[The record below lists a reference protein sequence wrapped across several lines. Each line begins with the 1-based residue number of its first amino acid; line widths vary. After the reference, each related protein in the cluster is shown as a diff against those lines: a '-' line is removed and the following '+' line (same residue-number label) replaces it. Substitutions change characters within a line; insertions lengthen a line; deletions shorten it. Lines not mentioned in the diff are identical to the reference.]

1 MLNLFFCKVQCVL
14 IKEILVNWVS
24 LFSKKLLTFSI
35 TAIVCS
41 TAVFAE
47 TTVITADRMI
57 DVANGKVV
65 KQAAVIVTDNIIT
78 ASGRLKDLTVPNEA
92 TRIDLGN
99 ATLMPGLMDMHVHLT
114 SDATRHG
121 YKRLEVSL
129 PRAAITGVKHAKAT
143 LDAGFTTVRNVGAPG
158 FADVALRDAI
168 NAGDVVGPRMF
179 VAGPS
184 LGVTGGHCDSNLLPY
199 EYDNYSEGVADGP
212 WEVRKKVRRNIKY
225 GATVIKFCATGGV
238 LSKGTKVGAQQY
250 TFEEMKALIDEA
262 HLRGLTVAT
271 HAHGTNGIKAAIKAG
286 VDSVEHVSLLDDEAI
301 DLAKKNGTY
310 FSMDIYVTEYILG
323 EGEKAGILEESL
335 NKERTVGKTQR
346 ENFEKAVKAG
356 VNMVFGSDAG
366 VYPHGDNPKQFARMV
381 KFGMT
386 PIQAIQAAT
395 INPAHLL
402 KQEATLG
409 SLEKG
414 KLADIVA
421 VPGNPLDDMSLME
434 KVGFVMKD
442 GQIVKQYAM

>member
-1 MLNLFFCKVQCVL
+1 M
-14 IKEILVNWVS
+14 NWVS

-65 KQAAVIVTDNIIT
+65 KQAAVIVNDNIIT

-271 HAHGTNGIKAAIKAG
+271 HAHGTNGIKAAIKAS

-335 NKERTVGKTQR
+335 NKERIVGKTQR

-395 INPAHLL
+395 INPARLL

>member
-1 MLNLFFCKVQCVL
+1 M
-14 IKEILVNWVS
+14 NWVS

-65 KQAAVIVTDNIIT
+65 KQAAVIVNDNIIT

-143 LDAGFTTVRNVGAPG
+143 LDTGFTTVRNVGAPG

-335 NKERTVGKTQR
+335 NKERIVGKTQR

-395 INPAHLL
+395 INPARLL

>member
-1 MLNLFFCKVQCVL
+1 M
-14 IKEILVNWVS
+14 NWVS

-212 WEVRKKVRRNIKY
+212 CEVRKKVRRNIKY

-335 NKERTVGKTQR
+335 NKERIVGKTQR

-395 INPAHLL
+395 INPARLL

>member
-78 ASGRLKDLTVPNEA
+78 ASGHLKDLTVPNEA

-335 NKERTVGKTQR
+335 NKERIVGKTQR

-395 INPAHLL
+395 INPARLL

>member
-271 HAHGTNGIKAAIKAG
+271 HAHGTNGIKAAIKAS

-335 NKERTVGKTQR
+335 NKERIVGKTQR

-395 INPAHLL
+395 INPARLL

>member
-47 TTVITADRMI
+47 TTVITADRMV

-335 NKERTVGKTQR
+335 NKERIVGKTQR

-395 INPAHLL
+395 INPARLL

>member
-1 MLNLFFCKVQCVL
+1 MFFCKVQCVL

-335 NKERTVGKTQR
+335 NKERIVGKTQR

-395 INPAHLL
+395 INPARLL

>member
-1 MLNLFFCKVQCVL
+1 MFFCKVQCVL

-47 TTVITADRMI
+47 TTVITADRMV

-92 TRIDLGN
+92 KRIDLGN

-184 LGVTGGHCDSNLLPY
+184 LGVTVGHCDSNLLPY

-335 NKERTVGKTQR
+335 NKERIVGKTQR

-395 INPAHLL
+395 INPARLL

>member
-1 MLNLFFCKVQCVL
+1 MLSLFFCKVQCVL

-271 HAHGTNGIKAAIKAG
+271 HAHGTNGIKAAIKAS

-335 NKERTVGKTQR
+335 NKERIVGKTQR

-381 KFGMT
+381 KFGMP

-395 INPAHLL
+395 INPARLL

>member
-1 MLNLFFCKVQCVL
+1 MFFCKVQCVL

-184 LGVTGGHCDSNLLPY
+184 LGVTVGHCDSNLLPY

-335 NKERTVGKTQR
+335 NKERIVGKTQR

-395 INPAHLL
+395 INPARLL

>member
-1 MLNLFFCKVQCVL
+1 
-14 IKEILVNWVS
+14 VNWVS

-335 NKERTVGKTQR
+335 NKERIVGKTQR

-395 INPAHLL
+395 INPARLL

>member
-1 MLNLFFCKVQCVL
+1 LFFCKVQCVL

-92 TRIDLGN
+92 KRIDLGN

-184 LGVTGGHCDSNLLPY
+184 LGVTVGHCDSNLLPY

-335 NKERTVGKTQR
+335 NKERIVGKTQR

-395 INPAHLL
+395 INPARLL

>member
-1 MLNLFFCKVQCVL
+1 M
-14 IKEILVNWVS
+14 NWVS
-24 LFSKKLLTFSI
+24 LFSQKLLTFSI

-65 KQAAVIVTDNIIT
+65 KQAAIIVNDNIIT

-335 NKERTVGKTQR
+335 NKERIVGKTQR

-395 INPAHLL
+395 INPARLL
-402 KQEATLG
+402 KQEATL
-409 SLEKG
+409 EVWK
-414 KLADIVA
+414 
-421 VPGNPLDDMSLME
+421 
-434 KVGFVMKD
+434 KVSW
-442 GQIVKQYAM
+442 QISSQCPATH

>member
-65 KQAAVIVTDNIIT
+65 NQAAVIVTDNIIT

-114 SDATRHG
+114 SNATRHG

-335 NKERTVGKTQR
+335 NKERIVGKTQR

-395 INPAHLL
+395 INPARLL

>member
-1 MLNLFFCKVQCVL
+1 MFFCKVQCVL

-271 HAHGTNGIKAAIKAG
+271 HAHGTNGIKAAIKAS

-335 NKERTVGKTQR
+335 NKERIVGKTQR

-381 KFGMT
+381 KFGMP

-395 INPAHLL
+395 INPARLL

>member
-1 MLNLFFCKVQCVL
+1 M
-14 IKEILVNWVS
+14 NWVS

-65 KQAAVIVTDNIIT
+65 KQAAVIVNDNIIT

-335 NKERTVGKTQR
+335 NKERIVGKTQR

-395 INPAHLL
+395 INPARLL

-414 KLADIVA
+414 KLADVVA

>member
-1 MLNLFFCKVQCVL
+1 M
-14 IKEILVNWVS
+14 NWVS

-78 ASGRLKDLTVPNEA
+78 ASGRLKDLTVSNEA

-335 NKERTVGKTQR
+335 NKERIVGKTQR

-395 INPAHLL
+395 INPARLL

>member
-1 MLNLFFCKVQCVL
+1 M
-14 IKEILVNWVS
+14 NWVS

-335 NKERTVGKTQR
+335 NKERIVGKTQR

-366 VYPHGDNPKQFARMV
+366 VYPHGDNPMQFARMV

-395 INPAHLL
+395 INPARLL

>member
-1 MLNLFFCKVQCVL
+1 
-14 IKEILVNWVS
+14 VNWVS

-184 LGVTGGHCDSNLLPY
+184 LGVTVGHCDSNLLPY

-335 NKERTVGKTQR
+335 NKERIVGKTQR

-395 INPAHLL
+395 INPARLL

>member
-1 MLNLFFCKVQCVL
+1 M
-14 IKEILVNWVS
+14 
-24 LFSKKLLTFSI
+24 
-35 TAIVCS
+35 
-41 TAVFAE
+41 FA
-47 TTVITADRMI
+47 TADRMI

-65 KQAAVIVTDNIIT
+65 KQAAVIVNDNIIT

-212 WEVRKKVRRNIKY
+212 WEVRKKVRRNINY

-335 NKERTVGKTQR
+335 NKERIVGKTQR

-386 PIQAIQAAT
+386 PIQAIQAAS
-395 INPAHLL
+395 INPARLL

>member
-1 MLNLFFCKVQCVL
+1 M
-14 IKEILVNWVS
+14 NWVS

-335 NKERTVGKTQR
+335 NKERIVGKTQR

-395 INPAHLL
+395 INPARLL

-409 SLEKG
+409 SLDKG

>member
-1 MLNLFFCKVQCVL
+1 M
-14 IKEILVNWVS
+14 NWVS

-78 ASGRLKDLTVPNEA
+78 ASGRLKDLTVPNQA

-335 NKERTVGKTQR
+335 NKERIVGKTQR

-395 INPAHLL
+395 INPARLL

>member
-1 MLNLFFCKVQCVL
+1 M
-14 IKEILVNWVS
+14 NWVS

-47 TTVITADRMI
+47 TTVITADRMV

-65 KQAAVIVTDNIIT
+65 KQAAVIVNDNIIT

-335 NKERTVGKTQR
+335 NKERIVGKTQR

-395 INPAHLL
+395 INPARLL

>member
-1 MLNLFFCKVQCVL
+1 M
-14 IKEILVNWVS
+14 NWVS

-47 TTVITADRMI
+47 TTVITADRMV

-335 NKERTVGKTQR
+335 NKERIVGKTQR

-395 INPAHLL
+395 INPARLL

>member
-41 TAVFAE
+41 TAVLAE

-184 LGVTGGHCDSNLLPY
+184 LGVTVGHCDSNLLPY

-335 NKERTVGKTQR
+335 NKERIVGKTQR

-395 INPAHLL
+395 INPARLL

>member
-1 MLNLFFCKVQCVL
+1 M
-14 IKEILVNWVS
+14 NWVS

-65 KQAAVIVTDNIIT
+65 KQAAIIVTDNIIT

-129 PRAAITGVKHAKAT
+129 PRAAIIGVKHAKAT

-335 NKERTVGKTQR
+335 NKERIVGKTQR

-395 INPAHLL
+395 INPARLL